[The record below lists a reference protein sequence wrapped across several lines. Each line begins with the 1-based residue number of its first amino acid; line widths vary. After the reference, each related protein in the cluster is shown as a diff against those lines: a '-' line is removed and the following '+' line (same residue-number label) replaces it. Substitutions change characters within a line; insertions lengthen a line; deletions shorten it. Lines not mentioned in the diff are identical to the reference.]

1 MVSTHWEHF
10 PHEADMGVRGIG
22 NSKEEAFEQAA
33 IAMSAVITDPAK
45 ISAVERVEIA
55 CAAPDDELLLVDW
68 LNALIYEMATRKW
81 LFKRFEVH
89 IKEHQLVASVWG
101 EPMDTDKHQ
110 LAVEIKGATYTALR
124 VARERNG
131 EWIAQCVVDV

>member
-1 MVSTHWEHF
+1 MNNKRWEHF

-33 IAMSAVITDPAK
+33 LAMTAVITDPVK
-45 ISAVERVEIA
+45 VIA
-55 CAAPDDELLLVDW
+55 IEPIALTCRAPDDELLLVDW

-81 LFKRFEVH
+81 LFSRFEVH
-89 IKEHQLVASVWG
+89 IKDHVLTARAWG

-124 VARERNG
+124 VAREANG
-131 EWIAQCVVDV
+131 AWVAQCVVDV

>member
-1 MVSTHWEHF
+1 
-10 PHEADMGVRGIG
+10 MGVRGIG

-68 LNALIYEMATRKW
+68 LNALIYEMATRKL
-81 LFKRFEVH
+81 LFGRFEVH
-89 IKEHQLVASVWG
+89 IKEHELTARAWG
-101 EPMDTDKHQ
+101 EPMNAAKHQ

-124 VARERNG
+124 VAREANG
-131 EWIAQCVVDV
+131 EWVAQCVVDV